1 LLLSQKP
8 DYGIDS
14 PGIIVG
20 QFVIAVALL
29 LVAAFVPKISV
40 VHVRWGALIV
50 GLYFLYSGLNM
61 IFYSK
66 YGKLELREQ
75 LLNSIP
81 WRGDEAVLDVG
92 CGRGLLAVGAA
103 RRLTS
108 GNVVGVD
115 VWDPGAITGNRP
127 ESVLENAT
135 AEGVADRV
143 TVKRGDARQL
153 PFPDSSFDLILSNF
167 VVHEVDTAEERRQI
181 VKEMVRVLRPGGR
194 VALIDFIFTGQCV
207 DDLRNY
213 GFADARRDRMGNFGF
228 WVGAILTFGVVQLF
242 EVTATKPPGSTAQ
255 PLTPPIASDE
265 I

>member
-14 PGIIVG
+14 PRIIIS
-20 QFVIAVALL
+20 QFVMAALLL
-29 LVAAFVPKISV
+29 LVAAFVPKIFT
-40 VHVRWGALIV
+40 VHIRWGALIV
-50 GLYFLYSGLNM
+50 GLYFLYSSINM
-61 IFYSK
+61 VFYSK
-66 YGKLELREQ
+66 SGKLELREQ

-92 CGRGLLAVGAA
+92 CGRGLLTVGAA

-108 GNVVGVD
+108 GHVVGVD
-115 VWDPGAITGNRP
+115 VWDPKAITGNRP

-181 VKEMVRVLRPGGR
+181 VNEMVRVLRPGGR

-207 DDLRNY
+207 DDLRSY
-213 GFADARRDRMGNFGF
+213 GFADARRDRMSEFGF
-228 WVGAILTFGVVQLF
+228 WVGAILTFGVVQLYR
-242 EVTATKPPGSTAQ
+242 VTATKP
-255 PLTPPIASDE
+255 LTVREQMAPPVASDE

>member
-1 LLLSQKP
+1 MLLSQKP

-14 PGIIVG
+14 PRIIIG
-20 QFVIAVALL
+20 QFVLAAALL
-29 LVAAFVPKISV
+29 FIAAFVPKISV
-40 VHVRWGALIV
+40 VHVRWGSLVV

-92 CGRGLLAVGAA
+92 CGRGLLTVGAA

-108 GNVVGVD
+108 GHVVVMD
-115 VWDPGAITGNRP
+115 VWDPKAITGNRP

-153 PFPDSSFDLILSNF
+153 PFPDCSFDLILSNF
-167 VVHEVDTAEERRQI
+167 VVHEGDTAEERRQI

-207 DDLRNY
+207 EDLRSY
-213 GFADARRDRMGNFGF
+213 GFADARRNRMSKFGF
-228 WVGAILTFGVVQLF
+228 WVGAILTFGVVQLY
-242 EVTATKPPGSTAQ
+242 EVTATKPLAAPEGST
-255 PLTPPIASDE
+255 PPVASDE
-265 I
+265 V

>member
-14 PGIIVG
+14 PGIIIG
-20 QFVIAVALL
+20 QFVIAAALL
-29 LVAAFVPKISV
+29 LVAAFVPKILM
-40 VHVRWGALIV
+40 VHIRWGALVV
-50 GLYFLYSGLNM
+50 GLYFLYSGVNM

-66 YGKLELREQ
+66 YGKLELREE

-92 CGRGLLAVGAA
+92 CGRGLLTVGAA

-108 GNVVGVD
+108 GNAVGVD
-115 VWDPGAITGNRP
+115 LWEPKAITGNRP
-127 ESVLENAT
+127 ESVLENAA

-153 PFPDSSFDLILSNF
+153 PFPDCSFDVILSNF
-167 VVHEVDTAEERRQI
+167 VVHEVETAEERRQI
-181 VKEMVRVLRPGGR
+181 LKEMVRVLRPGGR

-207 DDLRNY
+207 ADLRSY
-213 GFADARRDRMGNFGF
+213 GFADARRDRMGKLGF
-228 WVGAILTFGVVQLF
+228 WAGALLTFGAVQLYQ
-242 EVTATKPPGSTAQ
+242 VSATKPHTVAQ
-255 PLTPPIASDE
+255 PLTPPFASDE